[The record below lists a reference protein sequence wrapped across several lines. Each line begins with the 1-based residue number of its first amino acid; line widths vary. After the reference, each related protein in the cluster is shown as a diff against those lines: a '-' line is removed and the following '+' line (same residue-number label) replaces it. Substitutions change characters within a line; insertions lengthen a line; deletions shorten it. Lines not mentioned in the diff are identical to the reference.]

1 MFRQLG
7 SCVLLQTNM
16 DGISKAKS
24 EQLSKILAENNIGL
38 DIIVG
43 DFNIVTTICG
53 NIRLMI

>member
-1 MFRQLG
+1 MYIYATMCRQLG

-24 EQLSKILAENNIGL
+24 EQLSKILAENNI
-38 DIIVG
+38 
-43 DFNIVTTICG
+43 VTTICG